1 MLCPCPT
8 FLSDSTSPGLL
19 QPFRHPALP
28 CLSDWPFTAYFG
40 LWPVN
45 YFINDPIMS
54 EHTLQPDQV
63 NLLFRH
69 LG

>member
-1 MLCPCPT
+1 MFAPAPPFPVTQHHLGY
-8 FLSDSTSPGLL
+8 SSPS
-19 QPFRHPALP
+19 ATLP
-28 CLSDWPFTAYFG
+28 CLSDWPLTASFE
-40 LWPVN
+40 LRSVN
-45 YFINDPIMS
+45 YFINYPIMS